1 MNLMQQYYELNVL
14 AMQAM
19 KEIAIL
25 TAKNQNA
32 PNYLKDQYIQT
43 VHDMNFVAMQIDKE
57 LKK

>member
-1 MNLMQQYYELNVL
+1 MKLMQQYFELNAI
-14 AMQAM
+14 AMRTM

-32 PNYLKDQYIQT
+32 PNWLQDQYMQT

-57 LKK
+57 LEK